1 MIIRTTLFGIFLIL
15 GTMMLAVAKEE
26 TPTSIKSAA
35 IITID
40 GAIGPATVEY
50 VKRAMKIVG
59 KKNHELVILRINTP
73 GGLVDSTRKINTMIL
88 NAPLPIVGYVSPSGA
103 HAASAG
109 TYILY
114 ATHIAAMAPGTN
126 LGAATPVQIGGSDTQ
141 GNKPKVE
148 KNPKEGL
155 EQPRTSNGTGV
166 SPKGSM
172 QTKAIND
179 LIAYI
184 KSLAELHG
192 RNSKWAEKAV
202 TKAATLTATGALK
215 NNVINIIAKD
225 ARELL
230 VKLHGRSVEI
240 SNSSV
245 TLNTK
250 NMAIDYID
258 PDWQI
263 QLLSI
268 ATNPNVAF
276 VMMLVG
282 IYGIIFE
289 FWHPGL
295 VGPGVIGGICL
306 LIGLYATN
314 MLPLN
319 YTGAGLLIL
328 GMAFMTAEAFLPSFG
343 ILGIGGI
350 ISFIFGSILLFDT
363 DSPEFQLS
371 WIVILSSALFCCALL
386 SFILS
391 YVWRSFKRPV
401 MSGTENLIGTMA
413 EVLEWS
419 DDEGSVRAKG
429 ERWKAS
435 GIHGLKKGQKVKIVQ
450 LVGLSVVVTELD
462 SKES

>member
-1 MIIRTTLFGIFLIL
+1 MIRTTLFGIFLIL

-26 TPTSIKSAA
+26 TPTPLKRAA

-40 GAIGPATVEY
+40 GAIGPATLEY
-50 VKRAMKIVG
+50 VKRALEIVRT
-59 KKNHELVILRINTP
+59 KHHNLAILKINTP
-73 GGLVDSTRKINTMIL
+73 GGLVDSTRKINTIIL
-88 NAPLPIVGYVSPSGA
+88 NAPVPIVGYVAPSGA

-126 LGAATPVQIGGSDTQ
+126 LGAATPVQIGGPDTQ
-141 GNKPKVE
+141 SNRPKVG
-148 KNPKEGL
+148 KPQKKEL
-155 EQPRTSNGTGV
+155 EQKRTSNGISG
-166 SPKGSM
+166 SPKSPM
-172 QTKAIND
+172 QTKTIND
-179 LIAYI
+179 LSAYI

-192 RNSKWAEKAV
+192 RNSEWAEKAV
-202 TKAATLTATGALK
+202 IEAATLTARGALK
-215 NNVINIIAKD
+215 NNVINVIAKD
-225 ARELL
+225 VNELL
-230 VKLHGRSVEI
+230 AKLHGRSVEL

-245 TLNTK
+245 TLDTK
-250 NMAIDYID
+250 NMVIDKID
-258 PDWQI
+258 PDWQV
-263 QLLSI
+263 QLLSV

-276 VMMLVG
+276 VMMLIG

-295 VGPGVIGGICL
+295 IGPGVIGGICL

-350 ISFIFGSILLFDT
+350 ISFIFGSTLLFDS

-371 WIVILSSALFCCALL
+371 WIIIISSALFCSALL

-401 MSGTENLIGTMA
+401 VSGTETLIGTIA

-419 DDEGSVRAKG
+419 DDKGSVRAEG
-429 ERWKAS
+429 ERWKAF
-435 GIHGLKKGQKVKIVQ
+435 GMRGVKKGQKVKIVQ
-450 LVGLSVVVTELD
+450 LVGLSVMVSQLD

>member
-26 TPTSIKSAA
+26 TPAPLKTAA

-50 VKRAMKIVG
+50 VKRAMEIVG
-59 KKNHELVILRINTP
+59 TRDHDLVILRINTP
-73 GGLVDSTRKINTMIL
+73 GGLVESTRKINAMIL
-88 NAPLPIVGYVSPSGA
+88 NAPVPIVGYVSPSGA

-126 LGAATPVQIGGSDTQ
+126 LGAATPVRIGGSDTQ
-141 GNKPKVE
+141 GNKPKIE
-148 KNPKEGL
+148 KNPKKDL
-155 EQPRTSNGTGV
+155 EQKKTSNGTSV
-166 SPKGSM
+166 SPKSSM

-202 TKAATLTATGALK
+202 TEAATLTAKGALK

-225 ARELL
+225 VSELL
-230 VKLHGRSVEI
+230 VKLHGRSI
-240 SNSSV
+240 GLGKSPV

-250 NMAIDYID
+250 NMAIDHIY
-258 PDWQI
+258 PDWQV

-268 ATNPNVAF
+268 VTNPNVAF
-276 VMMLVG
+276 VMMLIG

-295 VGPGVIGGICL
+295 IGPGVIGSICL

-314 MLPLN
+314 QLPLN
-319 YTGAGLLIL
+319 YTGVGLLIL

-350 ISFIFGSILLFDT
+350 ISFIFGSILLFDS

-371 WIVILSSALFCCALL
+371 WIVIISSALFCCALL

-401 MSGTENLIGTMA
+401 MSGTENLIGAMA

-419 DDEGSVRAKG
+419 DDKGSVRAEG

-435 GIHGLKKGQKVKIVQ
+435 GMRGLRKGQKVKIVQ
-450 LVGLSVVVTELD
+450 LVGLSVIVTELD
-462 SKES
+462 SRES

>member
-1 MIIRTTLFGIFLIL
+1 
-15 GTMMLAVAKEE
+15 MLAVAKEE

-148 KNPKEGL
+148 KNPKEDL

-245 TLNTK
+245 KLNTK

-276 VMMLVG
+276 VMMLIGV
-282 IYGIIFE
+282 YGIIFE

-306 LIGLYATN
+306 LTGLYATN

>member
-1 MIIRTTLFGIFLIL
+1 MIRTTLFGIFLIL
-15 GTMMLAVAKEE
+15 GTMMLAMAKEE
-26 TPTSIKSAA
+26 TPAPLNRAA
-35 IITID
+35 IITIE

-50 VKRAMKIVG
+50 VKRAIEIVR
-59 KKNHELVILRINTP
+59 KRNHKLVILKINTP

-88 NAPLPIVGYVSPSGA
+88 NAPVPIVGYVAPSGA

-126 LGAATPVQIGGSDTQ
+126 LGAATPVRIGGPGTQ
-141 GNKPKVE
+141 SNKPKVGKKPKNELEE
-148 KNPKEGL
+148 KKTG
-155 EQPRTSNGTGV
+155 NGTSV
-166 SPKGSM
+166 SPKSPM
-172 QTKAIND
+172 QTKAITD

-192 RNSKWAEKAV
+192 RNSEWAEKAV
-202 TKAATLTATGALK
+202 TEAATLTARGALK
-215 NNVINIIAKD
+215 NNVINIIAND
-225 ARELL
+225 VSELL
-230 VKLHGRSVEI
+230 VKLHGRSVEPN
-240 SNSSV
+240 NSPV
-245 TLNTK
+245 TLDTE
-250 NMAIDYID
+250 NMAINHID

-276 VMMLVG
+276 VMMLIG

-295 VGPGVIGGICL
+295 IGPGVIGGICL

-350 ISFIFGSILLFDT
+350 I
-363 DSPEFQLS
+363 
-371 WIVILSSALFCCALL
+371 
-386 SFILS
+386 
-391 YVWRSFKRPV
+391 
-401 MSGTENLIGTMA
+401 
-413 EVLEWS
+413 
-419 DDEGSVRAKG
+419 
-429 ERWKAS
+429 
-435 GIHGLKKGQKVKIVQ
+435 
-450 LVGLSVVVTELD
+450 
-462 SKES
+462 

>member
-1 MIIRTTLFGIFLIL
+1 MIRTILFGGFLIL
-15 GTMMLAVAKEE
+15 GTMMLAVAEEE
-26 TPTSIKSAA
+26 TPTSINRAA
-35 IITID
+35 IVTID

-50 VKRAMKIVG
+50 VKRAMEIVR
-59 KKNHELVILRINTP
+59 KKEHNLVILKINTP

-88 NAPLPIVGYVSPSGA
+88 NAPVPIVGYVAPSGA

-126 LGAATPVQIGGSDTQ
+126 LGAATPVQIGRPNSQ
-141 GNKPKVE
+141 RNEPKVE
-148 KNPKEGL
+148 KNPKKGL
-155 EQPRTSNGTGV
+155 EQKKTNNDNSV
-166 SPKGSM
+166 SPKSPM

-179 LIAYI
+179 LTAYI
-184 KSLAELHG
+184 KSLAEIHG
-192 RNSKWAEKAV
+192 RNVEWAEKAV
-202 TKAATLTATGALK
+202 TEAATLTARGALK
-215 NNVINIIAKD
+215 NNVINIITKD
-225 ARELL
+225 VSELL
-230 VKLHGRSVEI
+230 VKLHGRSVEL

-245 TLNTK
+245 ILDTK
-250 NMAIDYID
+250 NMAVDKID

-263 QLLSI
+263 QLLSV

-276 VMMLVG
+276 VMMLIG

-295 VGPGVIGGICL
+295 IGPGVIGGICL
-306 LIGLYATN
+306 LIGLYSTN

-350 ISFIFGSILLFDT
+350 ISFIFGSTLLFDT

-371 WIVILSSALFCCALL
+371 WIIIISTALCCCALL
-386 SFILS
+386 SFILG

-401 MSGTENLIGTMA
+401 MSGTEILIGTIA

-419 DDEGSVRAKG
+419 DDEGSVRAEG

-435 GIHGLKKGQKVKIVQ
+435 GMRDLKKGQKVKIVK
-450 LVGLSVVVTELD
+450 LVGLSVIVSQLD

>member
-1 MIIRTTLFGIFLIL
+1 
-15 GTMMLAVAKEE
+15 MMLAVAEEE
-26 TPTSIKSAA
+26 TPSLPKYAA

-50 VKRAMKIVG
+50 VKRAMEIVRSRDRR
-59 KKNHELVILRINTP
+59 LVILKINTP
-73 GGLVDSTRKINTMIL
+73 GGLVDSTRKINSMIL
-88 NAPLPIVGYVSPSGA
+88 NAPVPVVGYVAPSGA

-126 LGAATPVQIGGSDTQ
+126 LGAATPVQQ
-141 GNKPKVE
+141 GKPDNQNNKPKVE
-148 KNPKEGL
+148 KDL
-155 EQPRTSNGTGV
+155 EQKKTDNDNIV
-166 SPKGSM
+166 SPTSPM

-192 RNSKWAEKAV
+192 RNSEWAEKAV
-202 TKAATLTATGALK
+202 TEAATLTARGALK
-215 NNVINIIAKD
+215 NNVINIIAND
-225 ARELL
+225 VGELL
-230 VKLHGRSVEI
+230 VKIHGRSVKLG
-240 SNSSV
+240 NSPV
-245 TLNTK
+245 TLDTQ
-250 NMAIDYID
+250 NMAAEHID

-263 QLLSI
+263 QLLSV

-276 VMMLVG
+276 VMMLIG

-295 VGPGVIGGICL
+295 IGPGVIGGICL

-328 GMAFMTAEAFLPSFG
+328 GMAFMTAEAFVPSFG

-350 ISFIFGSILLFDT
+350 ISFIFGSTLLFES

-371 WIVILSSALFCCALL
+371 WIIIVSSALLCCALL

-419 DDEGSVRAKG
+419 DDEGSVRAEG

-435 GIHGLKKGQKVKIVQ
+435 GTRGLKKGQIVKIVQ

>member
-1 MIIRTTLFGIFLIL
+1 MIRTTLFGIFLIL

-26 TPTSIKSAA
+26 TPDPLNRAA

-50 VKRAMKIVG
+50 VKRAMELVRKRDH
-59 KKNHELVILRINTP
+59 KLVILKINTP

-88 NAPLPIVGYVSPSGA
+88 NAPVPIVGYVAPSGA

-114 ATHIAAMAPGTN
+114 AAHIAAMAPGTN
-126 LGAATPVQIGGSDTQ
+126 LGAATPVRIGGPDTQ
-141 GNKPKVE
+141 SNKPKVGKKPKNERE
-148 KNPKEGL
+148 KKKTG
-155 EQPRTSNGTGV
+155 NGTSV
-166 SPKGSM
+166 SPKSPM

-192 RNSKWAEKAV
+192 RNSEWAEKAV
-202 TKAATLTATGALK
+202 TEAATLTARGALK

-225 ARELL
+225 VSELL
-230 VKLHGRSVEI
+230 VKLHGRSVEPN
-240 SNSSV
+240 NSPV
-245 TLNTK
+245 TLDTENI
-250 NMAIDYID
+250 AINHID

-276 VMMLVG
+276 VMMLIG

-295 VGPGVIGGICL
+295 IGPGVIGGICL

-350 ISFIFGSILLFDT
+350 ISFIFGSTLLFDS

-371 WIVILSSALFCCALL
+371 WVIIISSALFCFFLL

-419 DDEGSVRAKG
+419 DGEGSVRAEG

-435 GIHGLKKGQKVKIVQ
+435 GMRGLKRGQRVKIIR
-450 LVGLSVVVTELD
+450 LVGLSVIVTKLD

>member
-1 MIIRTTLFGIFLIL
+1 
-15 GTMMLAVAKEE
+15 MLAVAKEE
-26 TPTSIKSAA
+26 RPTPIKSAA
-35 IITID
+35 IITVD

-50 VKRAMKIVG
+50 LKRAMKIVV
-59 KKNHELVILRINTP
+59 KNSHELVILRINTP
-73 GGLVDSTRKINTMIL
+73 GGLVDSTRKINAMIL
-88 NAPLPIVGYVSPSGA
+88 NAPVPIVGYVSPSGA

-148 KNPKEGL
+148 KNPKKDL
-155 EQPRTSNGTGV
+155 EQKKSSNGTGV

-172 QTKAIND
+172 QVKAIND

-202 TKAATLTATGALK
+202 TEAATLTAKGALK

-225 ARELL
+225 ANELL
-230 VKLHGRSVEI
+230 MKLHGRSVELR
-240 SNSSV
+240 NSPV

-250 NMAIDYID
+250 NMAVDHID

-276 VMMLVG
+276 VMMLIG

-401 MSGTENLIGTMA
+401 MSGTGNLIGTMA

-419 DDEGSVRAKG
+419 NDEGSVRAEG

-435 GIHGLKKGQKVKIVQ
+435 GMRGLKKGQKVKIVQ

>member
-1 MIIRTTLFGIFLIL
+1 
-15 GTMMLAVAKEE
+15 
-26 TPTSIKSAA
+26 
-35 IITID
+35 
-40 GAIGPATVEY
+40 
-50 VKRAMKIVG
+50 
-59 KKNHELVILRINTP
+59 
-73 GGLVDSTRKINTMIL
+73 
-88 NAPLPIVGYVSPSGA
+88 
-103 HAASAG
+103 
-109 TYILY
+109 
-114 ATHIAAMAPGTN
+114 MAPGTN
-126 LGAATPVQIGGSDTQ
+126 LGAATPVRIGGSDTQ
-141 GNKPKVE
+141 GNKPKIE
-148 KNPKEGL
+148 KNPKKDL
-155 EQPRTSNGTGV
+155 EQKKTSNGTSV
-166 SPKGSM
+166 SPKSSM

-202 TKAATLTATGALK
+202 TEAATLTAKGALK

-225 ARELL
+225 VSELL
-230 VKLHGRSVEI
+230 VKLHGRSI
-240 SNSSV
+240 GLGKSPV

-250 NMAIDYID
+250 NMAIDHIY
-258 PDWQI
+258 PDWQV

-268 ATNPNVAF
+268 VTNPNVAF
-276 VMMLVG
+276 VMMLIG

-295 VGPGVIGGICL
+295 IGPGVIGSICL

-314 MLPLN
+314 QLPLN
-319 YTGAGLLIL
+319 YTGVGLLIL

-350 ISFIFGSILLFDT
+350 ISFIFGSILLFDS

-371 WIVILSSALFCCALL
+371 WIVIISSALFCCALL

-401 MSGTENLIGTMA
+401 MSGTENLIGAMA

-419 DDEGSVRAKG
+419 DDKGSVRAEG

-435 GIHGLKKGQKVKIVQ
+435 GMRGLRKGQKVKIVQ
-450 LVGLSVVVTELD
+450 LVGLSVIVTELD
-462 SKES
+462 SRES

>member
-15 GTMMLAVAKEE
+15 GTMMFAVAEEE
-26 TPTSIKSAA
+26 TPSPPKYAA

-148 KNPKEGL
+148 KNPKEDL

-245 TLNTK
+245 KLNTK

-276 VMMLVG
+276 VMMLIGV
-282 IYGIIFE
+282 YGIIFE

-306 LIGLYATN
+306 LTGLYATN